1 MKKALI
7 SASVLFYPMAIWAT
21 HSLGGEF
28 RYRHLQNLTYTIEF
42 HYWTCLEAPADR
54 AEVILH
60 FGDGGLDTV
69 PRTSIVDFPDA
80 TDCCGVRH
88 SIYVTEHTYDL
99 PGVYTMTMED
109 ANRSSGIINVSN
121 SNSQPF
127 CTSATLLISMNT
139 GPNNSMVFGAGPMD
153 WDYVWSTL
161 VHDPMPTD
169 PDGDSLSFELVTPLG
184 LGCDPIA
191 GYAAPSAQPPGWTW
205 LDPASGAYHWHLPET
220 IGRYVVAIRAK
231 EWRLVNGN
239 WVHIGGV
246 VRDITI
252 CVNSIPTGLDA
263 SKYDA
268 GPLLRPTLSD
278 GTLWVTNP
286 ENTIQ
291 WMSILDASGREVL
304 RFPAPPGESAVDLSN
319 LRPSMYLLRIT
330 NGRST
335 RFVRQ

>member
-1 MKKALI
+1 MKKALF
-7 SASVLFYPMAIWAT
+7 SAFVLFFPMAVCAT

-69 PRTSIVDFPDA
+69 PRTSIVDYPNA

-109 ANRSSGIINVSN
+109 ANRSSGIINVPN

-127 CTSATLLISMNT
+127 CTSATFVTSEST
-139 GPNNSMVFGAGPMD
+139 GHNNSMVFGAAPME
-153 WDYVWSTL
+153 WEYVWSTL
-161 VHDPMPTD
+161 VHDPMATD
-169 PDGDSLSFELVTPLG
+169 ADGDSLSFELATPLG
-184 LGCDPIA
+184 LGCMPIA
-191 GYAAPSAQPPGWTW
+191 GYTSPTTQPTGWTW
-205 LDPASGAYHWHLPET
+205 LDAATGMYHWHLPDM
-220 IGRYVVAIRAK
+220 IGRNVVAIRAK

-239 WVHIGGV
+239 WVNIGEV

-263 SKYDA
+263 FKHDA

-286 ENTIQ
+286 ENSIQ

-304 RFPAPPGESAVDLSN
+304 RFPAPPGESAMDLSS
-319 LRPSMYLLRIT
+319 LRPSMYLLRAA
-330 NGRST
+330 NGRSS